1 MTGIFAALASLS
13 IHAFQTFGLSILDAL
28 SERQA
33 GRISVPN
40 GFFAIA
46 RWYSSESTGS
56 SVVQT
61 TFTFDFF
68 MSPCAE
74 KPFSF
79 SFALHFFQ
87 MRSAEAPHRRSF
99 TPK

>member
-1 MTGIFAALASLS
+1 MRSGR
-13 IHAFQTFGLSILDAL
+13 H
-28 SERQA
+28 A
-33 GRISVPN
+33 GRIFVPK
-40 GFFAIA
+40 GFFAIILCQL
-46 RWYSSESTGS
+46 RSSSGS

-61 TFTFDFF
+61 TLTFDFF

-74 KPFSF
+74 KPFDF

-87 MRSAEAPHRRSF
+87 MRSADAPQSRSF